1 MKQLIE
7 YAKSF
12 LGTAYIWG
20 GNHPSYGYDCSGFV
34 QEVLASVG
42 CDPKGDQ
49 TAQML
54 YDYFL
59 LEGDE
64 IWGPKTGALM
74 FYGSSKER
82 IYHVAF
88 CINEYQI
95 IEAGGGDSSCTD
107 LSRAIA
113 KNAFVRLR
121 PSDHRFKERV
131 GVLLP
136 RYPDWVKQL
145 ELPLG

>member
-12 LGTAYIWG
+12 LGIAYIWG
-20 GNHPSYGYDCSGFV
+20 GSHPAYGLDCSGLV
-34 QEVLASVG
+34 QEILASVG
-42 CDPKGDQ
+42 LDPSGDQ

-54 YDYFL
+54 WDYFL

-74 FYGSSKER
+74 FYGKSKDH
-82 IYHVAF
+82 ISHVAF
-88 CINEYQI
+88 CLNQYQI

-113 KNAFVRLR
+113 KSAFVRLR
-121 PSDHRFKERV
+121 PSDHRLSERQ
-131 GVLLP
+131 GILLP
-136 RYPDWVKQL
+136 RYPDYLKQM